1 MCARWSSAATSCRVT
16 ADRTIR
22 DDVFTSGG
30 RRRTFATFKVTSPP
44 VAPKIRLVE
53 LANQTITA
61 ERMVQIGAAS
71 GWVEANSGA
80 DFLKVAMFDRHYH
93 SPQVAFGS
101 QRN

>member
-1 MCARWSSAATSCRVT
+1 M
-16 ADRTIR
+16 
-22 DDVFTSGG
+22 
-30 RRRTFATFKVTSPP
+30 
-44 VAPKIRLVE
+44 E

-61 ERMVQIGAAS
+61 ERMVQISAAS